1 MKQLFMIM
9 LIALV
14 SINLKA
20 QDFPLDAETQK
31 YTYMEIVVTEGSTK
45 DQLFNKAKTWGSLH
59 KYTVIKE
66 DKEKGEYLVQG
77 TFGVKYPAPQPGLYH
92 DGTVSWMMNVYAKD
106 GKYKYVLTNFVHAS
120 PKGNG
125 GKLESK
131 DPECGKFTLTP
142 NGWAVI
148 KKDSKVKLEAIVKDL
163 KTTMSAPE
171 NKVKSTGDD
180 W

>member
-1 MKQLFMIM
+1 MKHSL
-9 LIALV
+9 LIILTALM
-14 SINLKA
+14 SMNLMA

-59 KYTVIKE
+59 KFTIVKE
-66 DKEKGEYLVQG
+66 DKEKGEYIAQG
-77 TFGVKYPAPQPGLYH
+77 SFPVKYISPMPGMYH
-92 DGTVSWMMNVYAKD
+92 DGSVSWMMSVFAKE
-106 GKYKYVLTNFVHAS
+106 GKYKYVLTNFVHSS

-131 DPECGKFTLTP
+131 DPECGKFTLTAP
-142 NGWAVI
+142 GWATI
-148 KKDSKVKLEAIVKDL
+148 KRDSKVKLEAIVKDL
-163 KTTMSAPE
+163 KTVMSAPE
-171 NKVKSTGDD
+171 SKVKSTGDD